1 MRLNCIFILFQ
12 LVNNFQTEASLR
24 KQEAEAAA
32 SKLSSVRKMIAK
44 LLTSSNEVSWAEKLN
59 FISESEENQLHT
71 VKFLNFGTPENFAV
85 IT

>member
-1 MRLNCIFILFQ
+1 MYPCIPQFYLIKVEYKGVFIARTCFSDEFIVLISFQ

-44 LLTSSNEVSWAEKLN
+44 LLTSSNEVSWD
-59 FISESEENQLHT
+59 
-71 VKFLNFGTPENFAV
+71 
-85 IT
+85 